1 NIPDTNFFIE
11 STSFIICYIHYGTK
25 EKKRLVLRLFVNLCK
40 KSLKMFTK
48 CFIINL
54 PYEFTKF
61 YFVCF
66 HHKSKLRFFKL
77 YRINKHNF
85 TNQRSVFYDNFSTRR
100 SRLYRFARCRPASS
114 KGVSSSCGR

>member
-1 NIPDTNFFIE
+1 MWLKTLYRKRAVTWPFIFY
-11 STSFIICYIHYGTK
+11 TIIWT
-25 EKKRLVLRLFVNLCK
+25 L
-40 KSLKMFTK
+40 S
-48 CFIINL
+48 
-54 PYEFTKF
+54 EFTKF

-77 YRINKHNF
+77 YIINKHNF